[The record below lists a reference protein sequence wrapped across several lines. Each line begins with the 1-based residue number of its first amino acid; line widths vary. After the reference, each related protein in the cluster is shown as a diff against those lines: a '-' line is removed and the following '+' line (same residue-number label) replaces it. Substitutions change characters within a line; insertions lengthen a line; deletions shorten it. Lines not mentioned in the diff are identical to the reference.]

1 MEIIPPMIRILGG
14 VILAVLV
21 GLVAKSSG
29 DVTKGSLTYYL
40 FVPAAG
46 AAVWLIMHR
55 LLARP

>member
-1 MEIIPPMIRILGG
+1 MIRILGG

-40 FVPAAG
+40 FGPAAG